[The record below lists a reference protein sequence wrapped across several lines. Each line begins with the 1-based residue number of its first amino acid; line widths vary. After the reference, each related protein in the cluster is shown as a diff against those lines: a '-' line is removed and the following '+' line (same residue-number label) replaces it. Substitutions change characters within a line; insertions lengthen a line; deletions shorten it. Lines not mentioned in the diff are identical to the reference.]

1 MEFVDGT
8 FGIDWGIGLLV
19 SAAMAAVAV
28 YRGSLSRAGGAAAV
42 GVGTAIYAG
51 GGAAWFG
58 VLVVFFLTSTLLG
71 KVGAGRK
78 ASVKR
83 EFEKSDTR
91 DPWQVLANGGVAA
104 ACAIAFG
111 VTADPVWAPIWAGA
125 FVGAL
130 AAANADTWATELGVL
145 SRREPW
151 LLWPFGRVP
160 RGTSGAVSPAGLA
173 ASAGGA
179 LAIGG
184 AAALAPATYFAS
196 PGLLLAAAL
205 LGGMAGSLGD
215 SLLGATFQAG
225 YHCPRCN
232 RRSESPVHFCG
243 TQAPHVRGLL
253 WLNNDGVNL
262 AATALGALV
271 GGGVMVLLCGAN
283 VLH

>member
-1 MEFVDGT
+1 MELVSNT
-8 FGIDWGIGLLV
+8 FGFDVIIGLLA

-28 YRGSLSRAGGAAAV
+28 YRGSLSRSGGVAAV
-42 GVGTAIYAG
+42 GVGTAIYG
-51 GGAAWFG
+51 GGGPAWFG
-58 VLVVFFLTSTLLG
+58 VLVVFFVTSTLLG
-71 KVGAGRK
+71 KVGAVRK
-78 ASVKR
+78 AGVKR

-91 DPWQVLANGGVAA
+91 DAWQVLANGGVAA

-111 VTADPVWAPIWAGA
+111 VTADPAWAPIWAGA
-125 FVGAL
+125 FIGAL

-151 LLWPFGRVP
+151 LLWPLGRVP

-173 ASAGGA
+173 ASAAGA
-179 LAIGG
+179 LAIGV
-184 AAALAPATYFAS
+184 AAALAPAAYHTS
-196 PGLLLAAAL
+196 SGLLLMAAG

-215 SLLGATFQAG
+215 SLLGATLQAG

-232 RRSESPVHFCG
+232 RRSESPVHACG
-243 TQAPHVRGLL
+243 TQAPHVRGLR

-271 GGGVMVLLCGAN
+271 GGSLMALLGGGN
-283 VLH
+283 VPP